1 MTRLLVERGADLDA
15 KTATDL
21 MTPLVSAEPRAQ
33 PRSPGGMTA
42 LMFASREGCLDC
54 VAAMVEKGASIDL
67 PDPEGVTPLLWA
79 IWNTRFDVAKY
90 LIEHG
95 ANVNRWDWWG
105 RTPLYL
111 AVDYVTLP
119 HGGRP
124 DQPSLDQT
132 LPIDIVRLLLE
143 KGADPNPQLK
153 MTAPLRATGND
164 RGLDPMLSPGTTP
177 LVRAAKAMD
186 VESMKALLDRGA
198 DITLTNSRGMT
209 ATLAASGMGSTDADT
224 RGYFTTS
231 DVQDRA
237 IAALDLMFHS
247 RRSDQRQGRPVRA
260 GPAARR
266 RLLGL
271 EPRRRIPVAEGRGD
285 QPCRQPRL
293 HGGRLRH
300 GPRGRQQPWR
310 PAHRRP
316 QGHGGPA
323 DVEGRHRRNARTSV
337 TRRSRKPVAVGIYLV
352 KPWELLGQT
361 RTPEG
366 EEMTL
371 TRHGSEYVILA
382 GGQALMSSRMH
393 GSEESLA
400 MFACARARTLETPCC
415 LVGGL
420 GMGFTLRAALDLLP
434 PDATV
439 VVSELVPALVDW
451 NRGPLGALARHPL
464 RDKRVV
470 LEVGDVGAMLWE
482 RPGRFDAIL
491 LDVDNGPSA
500 FTASSNAELYGDR
513 GLAVARA
520 ALKPDGVLGVWSSRE
535 D

>member
-1 MTRLLVERGADLDA
+1 VFKLLLALALAADMVDASGSTPLLVAASHDDVAQVRQLLKTGANPNGRNKLDTTPLLEAALHSNPEIIKALLDAGADPNAAGADGQTPLMLVARGTNVAAAKMLLDKGASAKAAESQRQQTALMWAAANSQGPMARLLVERGADLDA

-79 IWNTRFDVAKY
+79 IWNTRFDAAKY

-132 LPIDIVRLLLE
+132 LPIDIVKLLLE

-237 IAALDLMFHS
+237 IAALDLMF
-247 RRSDQRQGRPVRA
+247 Q
-260 GPAARR
+260 
-266 RLLGL
+266 
-271 EPRRRIPVAEGRGD
+271 
-285 QPCRQPRL
+285 
-293 HGGRLRH
+293 
-300 GPRGRQQPWR
+300 
-310 PAHRRP
+310 
-316 QGHGGPA
+316 HGGPGLGLVNGKAGQFAQVPLHGAAFWGWNRVVEYLLQKGAEINLA
-323 DVEGRHRRNARTSV
+323 DSRGYTAVDYAMGR
-337 TRRSRKPVAVGIYLV
+337 
-352 KPWELLGQT
+352 
-361 RTPEG
+361 
-366 EEMTL
+366 
-371 TRHGSEYVILA
+371 A
-382 GGQALMSSRMH
+382 GGNSRGGQRIDVHKDTADLLMSK
-393 GSEESLA
+393 GGIA
-400 MFACARARTLETPCC
+400 GTP
-415 LVGGL
+415 V
-420 GMGFTLRAALDLLP
+420 RPSPA
-434 PDATV
+434 
-439 VVSELVPALVDW
+439 VPVPV
-451 NRGPLGALARHPL
+451 NR
-464 RDKRVV
+464 
-470 LEVGDVGAMLWE
+470 
-482 RPGRFDAIL
+482 
-491 LDVDNGPSA
+491 
-500 FTASSNAELYGDR
+500 
-513 GLAVARA
+513 
-520 ALKPDGVLGVWSSRE
+520 
-535 D
+535 